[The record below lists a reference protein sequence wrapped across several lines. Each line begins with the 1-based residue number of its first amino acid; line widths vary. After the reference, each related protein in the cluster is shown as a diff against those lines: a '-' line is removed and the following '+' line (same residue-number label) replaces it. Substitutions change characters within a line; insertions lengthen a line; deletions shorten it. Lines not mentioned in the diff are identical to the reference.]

1 MMDKNYLDYP
11 LHLDE
16 RGRIAATDEDEHL
29 RDLIE
34 QVLFTNP
41 GERVNLPDF
50 GCGLKQLLFMPNSDV
65 LATATQFTISH
76 SLQKWLGDLINVQ
89 SVDVRAEEEKLL
101 IQIVYVKRTTLEK
114 KQLTLST

>member
-1 MMDKNYLDYP
+1 MDKFYLDYP
-11 LHLDE
+11 FHIDA
-16 RGRIAATDEDEHL
+16 RGRVAATDEDDHL

-50 GCGLKQLLFMPNSDV
+50 GCGLKQLVFAPNSDV
-65 LATATQFTISH
+65 LATVTQFTVSH
-76 SLQKWLGDLINVQ
+76 ALQKWLGDLINVQ
-89 SVDVRAEEEKLL
+89 AVDVRAQDEQLL
-101 IQIVYVKRTTLEK
+101 IQITFIKRTTLER